1 MHVCSSDLQTAAAGG
16 ERNPRTEGSNS
27 GSTKTTN
34 LRRWFISVVNRRW
47 TFTSCLKFSKRS
59 TSTVSSIT
67 LCGWDPGS
75 RSWPDL
81 CIVLLGRLYRLF
93 TVRAVAF
100 WEKKNGKKGAQ
111 RWGGQ
116 MEREGEKEHE
126 EEEEEKK
133 KVRKPWSVTQYR
145 RKCQVDKC
153 NSVWSISYTT
163 DYVKQLPCV
172 GLLFFLFSFFFSH
185 TQYRGDLYH

>member
-16 ERNPRTEGSNS
+16 ERNPRTEGSNT
-27 GSTKTTN
+27 GSTKNLTNLTN

-93 TVRAVAF
+93 TVRALAF
-100 WEKKNGKKGAQ
+100 WEKKRKKGSSEM
-111 RWGGQ
+111 RWS
-116 MEREGEKEHE
+116 EGERGRKRAWTGGGGE
-126 EEEEEKK
+126 ESEEALE
-133 KVRKPWSVTQYR
+133 
-145 RKCQVDKC
+145 C
-153 NSVWSISYTT
+153 NSI
-163 DYVKQLPCV
+163 
-172 GLLFFLFSFFFSH
+172 
-185 TQYRGDLYH
+185 